1 MNEKAMDIV
10 IESLTDTIKS
20 LRVDL
25 IILKGENARLKE
37 ENAKLKEWECK
48 RNAELAKPVVAI
60 NENFSCV

>member
-37 ENAKLKEWECK
+37 EIKELKEKEGK
-48 RNAELAKPVVAI
+48 ENA
-60 NENFSCV
+60 